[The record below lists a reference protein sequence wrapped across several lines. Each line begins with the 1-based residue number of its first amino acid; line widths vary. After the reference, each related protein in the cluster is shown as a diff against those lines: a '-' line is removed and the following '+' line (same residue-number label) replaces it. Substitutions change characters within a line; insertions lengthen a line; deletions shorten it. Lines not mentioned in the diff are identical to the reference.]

1 MDAKLTV
8 KLDSEIVKKAKVYAK
23 ERNTSLTKL
32 IESYLALLTTPA
44 NTTEVTPLVKSLSG
58 VVPLSQDSDYKKNIK
73 NIFSVNTQSKIYQ
86 KNMTR

>member
-44 NTTEVTPLVKSLSG
+44 NTT
-58 VVPLSQDSDYKKNIK
+58 
-73 NIFSVNTQSKIYQ
+73 
-86 KNMTR
+86 

>member
-8 KLDSEIVKKAKVYAK
+8 KLDREIGKNAKVYAK

-58 VVPLSQDSDYKKNIK
+58 VVPLSQDSDYKKKYKKHILSK
-73 NIFSVNTQSKIYQ
+73 YSV
-86 KNMTR
+86 

>member
-58 VVPLSQDSDYKKNIK
+58 VVPLSQDSDYKKI
-73 NIFSVNTQSKIYQ
+73 
-86 KNMTR
+86 